1 MKNQKNN
8 ITKRV
13 VYIASNKKIDGIYNL
28 NLLTIN
34 YKNIDIDLSAYDA
47 LIFTSKNGVNSF
59 LNSKLKWKQIDSFA
73 ISNVT
78 GNALKKSNSK
88 LIYTGISGHGDEFAK
103 ELVRYLK
110 DKKPLYIR
118 AKKVVSNIVDIL
130 NQNDISCDEIIT
142 YETACSK
149 SLEIKKLEKN
159 SIIIFSSPSTIDCF
173 FKNYKWDDSY
183 TAIAIGD
190 TTASYFPKDINI
202 VISKLQTI
210 ESCVQIAK
218 TL

>member
-1 MKNQKNN
+1 MKKQKNFIN
-8 ITKRV
+8 KKPI
-13 VYIASNKKIDGIYNL
+13 YIASNKEIDGIYNL
-28 NLLTIN
+28 NLLTIK
-34 YKNIDIDLSAYDA
+34 YKNIDIDLSKYNA

-59 LNSKLKWKQIDSFA
+59 SKSNLQWKDIDSFA
-73 ISNVT
+73 ISKVT
-78 GNALKKSNSK
+78 GNSLKKSNSK
-88 LIYTGISGHGDEFAK
+88 LVYEGISGHGDDFAK

-118 AKKVVSNIVDIL
+118 AKKVVSNIIDIL
-130 NQNDISCDEIIT
+130 KENDIICDEIIT

-149 SLEIKKLEKN
+149 TLNIKKLERN

-173 FKNYKWDDSY
+173 FKNYNWDDSY